1 MPNLL
6 LQKFPSNEFTA
17 TVKLSFQPSAAIEGE
32 RTGLVIMGM
41 DYGLLSLEKTDKG
54 FVLSQN
60 ECINADKGSKE
71 CVNGSVT
78 LSEAT
83 LYLRVKVTPDAK
95 CLFSYSTDGIAYSV
109 LGQPF
114 QAREGKW
121 IGAKVGLFC
130 SRPVS
135 NNDGGRVSLDWFK
148 ME

>member
-1 MPNLL
+1 
-6 LQKFPSNEFTA
+6 
-17 TVKLSFQPSAAIEGE
+17 
-32 RTGLVIMGM
+32 MGM

-71 CVNGSVT
+71 SVNGSVT

-95 CLFSYSTDGIAYSV
+95 CLFSYSTDGTTYSV
-109 LGQPF
+109 LGKPF

-121 IGAKVGLFC
+121 IGAKVGFFC

-135 NNDGGRVSLDWFK
+135 NNDGGRVSLDWFR